1 MTSPAF
7 LSYVLDDVLGHMSGV
22 TTKSMF
28 GGTSLYL
35 DGRIFGMIAYDVLYF
50 KVGDS
55 NRKQYEEA
63 GSEPFIY
70 DGHKNKKPTAMPY
83 WTVPEEVLHNKEAI
97 AEWAAQSAALSK
109 KK

>member
-1 MTSPAF
+1 
-7 LSYVLDDVLGHMSGV
+7 
-22 TTKSMF
+22 MF

-35 DGRIFGMIAYDVLYF
+35 DGKIFGMIAYDVLYF
-50 KVGDS
+50 KVGES
-55 NRKQYEEA
+55 NKAQYEDA

-83 WTVPEEVLHNKEAI
+83 WTVPEDVLNDPATV
-97 AEWAAQSAALSK
+97 AEWARQSAALSK